1 VADAIQGGYAVA
13 VSDGSFC
20 LGHGSVA
27 WVIEGVKKTGRI
39 LGCTRVPGEE
49 KSQSSYRSELTGLY
63 CTILIVPNLCCE
75 YYKIT
80 KGEIKMGCDGESALH
95 AAFSPYLAV
104 VTDPAFNIKLANFH
118 LLSNSS
124 ISNYSIKWKPA
135 HIKGHQDDIQP
146 KEDLSRIAQLNV
158 EMDLLARKHL

>member
-1 VADAIQGGYAVA
+1 
-13 VSDGSFC
+13 VST
-20 LGHGSVA
+20 
-27 WVIEGVKKTGRI
+27 I
-39 LGCTRVPGEE
+39 
-49 KSQSSYRSELTGLY
+49 KSQKAKSRWAVMVNQLY
-63 CTILIVPNLCCE
+63 MLPSL
-75 YYKIT
+75 
-80 KGEIKMGCDGESALH
+80 
-95 AAFSPYLAV
+95 YLAV

-124 ISNYSIKWKPA
+124 ISNSSIKWKPA